1 MNFPQAVENRIANT
15 GLLFLWH
22 SIKGVY
28 SLKKTIM
35 ATKVTFT
42 LSPEIVGEATE
53 AILVGDFNNWNPNEG
68 IGLKVQKDGTLKAT
82 VTLEPGQTYQYRYF
96 LNDGRW
102 VNDGNADYYYFDP
115 VYHVDNC
122 VITVP
127 EKKASTKKASVEK
140 EIEADPAIKAAAK
153 PDDLT
158 KIEGIGKKIAELLKN
173 AEIES
178 FEQLSKATPKKLKA
192 ILEAAGSKFKVHDP
206 ATWPKQAK
214 LAANGKWEEL
224 KKLQAELKG
233 GK

>member
-1 MNFPQAVENRIANT
+1 
-15 GLLFLWH
+15 
-22 SIKGVY
+22 
-28 SLKKTIM
+28 M

-42 LSPEIVGEATE
+42 LSPEIVGDATE
-53 AILVGDFNNWNPNEG
+53 AILVGDFNNWNPHEG
-68 IGLKVQKDGTLKAT
+68 IGLKVQKDGTLKAI

-102 VNDGNADYYYFDP
+102 VNDDNADYYYFDP

-127 EKKASTKKASVEK
+127 EKKATTKKAVVATEK
-140 EIEADPAIKAAAK
+140 EVEPALKAAAK
-153 PDDLT
+153 PEDLT

-206 ATWPKQAK
+206 STWPKQAK

-224 KKLQAELKG
+224 KKLQAALKS